1 MIRADRWQRPRIP
14 REASSMAPEYRPD
27 DRVEIVDKQTP
38 FQGYFRVEAYRLRH
52 RTFEGGW
59 TREIRREV
67 FERGH
72 AAAVLPYDPER
83 DAVVLIEQFRTGA
96 YAAGLEP
103 WLIETIAGI
112 IEPGEEPADLV
123 RREAVEEA
131 GCDVGRLESIG
142 KYILS
147 PGGSSETIALF
158 CGQVDSRNTGGVHGL
173 DHEDEDIRPLVLSTD
188 DALARLAAGGIVNA
202 TTAIA
207 LQWLALN
214 RDRLR
219 AEWR

>member
-1 MIRADRWQRPRIP
+1 MALK
-14 REASSMAPEYRPD
+14 SSPD
-27 DRVEIVDKQTP
+27 DRVEIIDKQTP
-38 FQGYFRVEAYRLRH
+38 FRGYFRVDAYRLRH

-59 TREIRREV
+59 SRQISREI

-72 AAAVLPYDPER
+72 AAAVLLYDPHH
-83 DAVVLIEQFRTGA
+83 DAVVLVEQFRIGA
-96 YAAGLEP
+96 HAAGLEP
-103 WLIETIAGI
+103 WLIETVAGI
-112 IEPGEEPADLV
+112 IEPGEAAAEVV

-131 GCDVGRLESIG
+131 GCEVGTLEPIG
-142 KYILS
+142 TFILS

-158 CGQVDSRNTGGVHGL
+158 CGRVASTDAGGVHGL

-188 DALARLAAGGIVNA
+188 EALARLAAGGIVNA

>member
-1 MIRADRWQRPRIP
+1 MAQESRP
-14 REASSMAPEYRPD
+14 E
-27 DRVEIVDKQTP
+27 DRVDVVEKQTP
-38 FQGYFRVEAYRLRH
+38 FRGYFRVDTYRLRH

-59 TREIRREV
+59 TREISREI

-72 AAAVLPYDPER
+72 AAAVLLYDPER
-83 DAVVLIEQFRTGA
+83 DAVVLIEQFRVGA
-96 YAAGLEP
+96 YAAELEP
-103 WLIETIAGI
+103 WLIETVAGI
-112 IEPGEEPADLV
+112 IEPGEEAADVV

-131 GCDVGRLESIG
+131 GCEIGTLESIG
-142 KYILS
+142 RFILS

-158 CGQVDSRNTGGVHGL
+158 CGRVASTEAGGVHGL

-188 DALARLAAGGIVNA
+188 EALARLAAGGIVNA
-202 TTAIA
+202 TTVIA